1 MTRPAT
7 KSLLIDARS
16 LGGTTSNRG
25 IGTYVHHLLT
35 GLATHS
41 DLTTSALATNATR
54 LPAGVGRVRIS
65 RRAPGRFAT
74 LEHGVRLP
82 LDLARHRFDVFHSPG
97 LDPPRFCSAPRIQTL
112 HDVIPL
118 SVSEPALSLERKRLV
133 RYRSRLNRASRIITG
148 SQYSSREITRHLG
161 IDPERIEVI
170 PYGVGPEFSPSLQRQ
185 EVDQPYILL
194 VGEFAP
200 TKGYPEAFEVV
211 AGLADAGLNL
221 RLRVAGQIAP
231 WVSDALQAERSRARR
246 SDLIDL
252 LGYTQDLVEEYR
264 RASAVIVTSR
274 IEGFGFPA
282 LEAMACGIPVIA
294 FSNSSLPEV
303 IGSGG
308 LLVDDGDVRAMVQ
321 AVESLAVNKDLWTEY
336 SARGLN
342 RARQFSWQTS
352 ASRHAE
358 VFLSAAK

>member
-211 AGLADAGLNL
+211 GGVGGAG
-221 RLRVAGQIAP
+221 R
-231 WVSDALQAERSRARR
+231 
-246 SDLIDL
+246 
-252 LGYTQDLVEEYR
+252 
-264 RASAVIVTSR
+264 
-274 IEGFGFPA
+274 
-282 LEAMACGIPVIA
+282 
-294 FSNSSLPEV
+294 
-303 IGSGG
+303 
-308 LLVDDGDVRAMVQ
+308 
-321 AVESLAVNKDLWTEY
+321 
-336 SARGLN
+336 
-342 RARQFSWQTS
+342 
-352 ASRHAE
+352 
-358 VFLSAAK
+358 